1 MATQK
6 QIDANRKNAL
16 KAGRKK
22 GYAALQS
29 ELKRDLTARLLD
41 KEWKPVVLAQIK
53 AAKSGSVEAFKALR
67 DTAYGKPKETLD
79 ANINNTFSLLD
90 LGRVA
95 DRREKDDV

>member
-1 MATQK
+1 MAGQASRENGK
-6 QIDANRKNAL
+6 KG
-16 KAGRKK
+16 GRKK
-22 GYAALQS
+22 GYSAIQA

-53 AAKSGSVEAFKALR
+53 AAKLGSVEAFKALR

-95 DRREKDDV
+95 DKREKDDA